1 MVNPADIRYIC
12 GMNEDIRDIARKRV
26 KAKRDFWN
34 LLLIFGVI
42 AVIMNVIWLMSGYR
56 SYYWPTWPMI
66 GFAIALFFTGIG
78 AYGPG
83 NKPISD
89 DAIDREV
96 KKLNGES

>member
-1 MVNPADIRYIC
+1 MYFVFDIRYIC

-34 LLLIFGVI
+34 LLMIFAVI
-42 AVIMNVIWLMSGYR
+42 AVIMKVTWLMTCYR
-56 SYYWPTWPMI
+56 EYYWRAWPMI
-66 GFAIALFFTGIG
+66 GFVIALFFAGIG

-89 DAIDREV
+89 DAIDREIQ
-96 KKLNGES
+96 KLNGDS